1 MTFQLEIAD
10 AAELSGQQY
19 ITDVVVERTLFA
31 HTKAHITIRWQDMDT
46 YDGRSAAFLA
56 AKVLNHSLTLLWKD
70 NNLAEHVPCF
80 RGYVEEATAERQAT
94 FSCLHLACVSY
105 SRRTDLVPRYRAF
118 QATTLL
124 DIVQQVAKTE
134 PLIKVM
140 QSADLNLPVTLSL
153 QHGETDFAYL
163 RRLCLAWGIP
173 MATQDQTGQVFLGA
187 RGVETSQPF
196 PDSDWGWTRIAFHGT
211 APVITHLTSSADG
224 GGGGASNGTS
234 GSNGTSAGSSGT
246 GNSGAGGSSG
256 AGSSGPTAIARTQIS
271 ELNGQLSTKAAVYHT
286 TEDRPAIHKH
296 VGGAASLAGA
306 SGYHLSLEGAV
317 LPFSPGEVVPFEGQT
332 HLIREVKITGF
343 PQQTTAVQEFW
354 LQPLTLPLEPQRTP
368 PRWHSRTVWA
378 HVTANEHDPQQQG
391 RVQVEF
397 EWEHLDPQPSSA
409 RAWLH
414 TLTPYGGG
422 MKPDAQ
428 GKATEY
434 NGFYSL
440 PEIGERVLVEFL
452 GEWDS
457 EAVIAGAVRA
467 HPVSIHHNPH
477 DAKRWRTPAGNEIS
491 LVSRSGTEVVQMHT
505 QDKLVFESVVSGGGQ
520 SVLLTCGE
528 GGANIVHLQT
538 GGGGT
543 RLDIRTAGD
552 LLLNATGHIQI
563 EGKSVQVKATG
574 GDVRLDGSPD
584 IFLDS
589 GARSLPAAPFAPFAE
604 ELLPVI
610 APKPKTWIEIVL
622 KDNLG
627 RPASGER
634 YQLHL
639 PDGTVQHGL
648 LDAHGKARVE
658 GVDPGSARVSFP
670 DTDGEDWHPS

>member
-10 AAELSGQQY
+10 TAELSGQQY

-31 HTKAHITIRWQDMDT
+31 HTKANITIRWQDMDR

-56 AKVLNHSLTLLWKD
+56 AKVLNHSLTLYWKD
-70 NNLAEHVPCF
+70 NDLVEHVPCF
-80 RGYVEEATAERQAT
+80 RGYIEQATAKREATY
-94 FSCLHLACVSY
+94 SSLHLSCTSY
-105 SRRTDLVPRYRAF
+105 SRRTDLIPRYRAF

-124 DIVQQVAKTE
+124 DVVQHVAKTE

-140 QSADLNLPVTLSL
+140 QAADLNLPVTLSL
-153 QHGETDFAYL
+153 QHAETDFAYL

-196 PDSDWGWTRIAFHGT
+196 PDSDWGWTSIAFHGT
-211 APVITHLTSSADG
+211 APVITHLTSSAG
-224 GGGGASNGTS
+224 SSAGASSTESSSTGS
-234 GSNGTSAGSSGT
+234 SGSAGSNGA
-246 GNSGAGGSSG
+246 
-256 AGSSGPTAIARTQIS
+256 TAAARTQIA
-271 ELNGQLSTKAAVYHT
+271 EFNGQLSTKAALYHT
-286 TEDRPAIHKH
+286 TVDRPAIHQH
-296 VGGAASLAGA
+296 VGGAAALAGA
-306 SGYHLSLEGAV
+306 SSYHLRLEGSV

-332 HLIREVKITGF
+332 HLIREVKITGY

-354 LQPLTLPLEPQRTP
+354 LQPLTLPLEPQRVP

-378 HVTANEHDPQQQG
+378 YVTANEHDPQQQG

-397 EWEHLDPQPSSA
+397 EWEHLDPQASSA

-422 MKPDAQ
+422 AKPDAQ

-440 PEIGERVLVEFL
+440 PEVGERVLVEFL

-457 EAVIAGAVRA
+457 EAVIVGAVRE
-467 HPVSIHHNPH
+467 HPVTIHHNPH

-491 LVSRSGTEVVQMHT
+491 LVSRGGTEVVQMHT
-505 QDKLVFESVVSGGGQ
+505 KDTLVFESQVSAGGQ

-552 LLLNATGHIQI
+552 LLLNASGHIQI

-604 ELLPVI
+604 NLLPI
-610 APKPKTWIEIVL
+610 IKPKPKTWVAIHL
-622 KDNLG
+622 KDDQG

-634 YQLHL
+634 YQIHL

-648 LDAHGKARVE
+648 LDEHGKARVE
-658 GVDPGSARVSFP
+658 GIDPGTAKVSFP
-670 DTDGEDWHPS
+670 DTDDSNWRAA